1 MQGGMQDGM
10 QGGRLVNWRRF
21 PIWVV
26 LGVVL
31 IAALL
36 VGSGIFS
43 SKPLTQA
50 QRVEVI
56 AAGIRCPSCED
67 LSVAQSDAQ
76 TAQTV
81 RAAIKAQVARGR
93 TDQQIDNYL
102 VARYGSTIVLSPPTS
117 GWSVLVWILPPLAG
131 AVAVGALVLSFVR
144 RRRRFSS
151 GDGGLDVSRSVTDGD
166 SMDALADQRLFV
178 ERSLADAEAEHGVGD
193 LSDEDYET
201 LSQRDRS
208 RLAVIDT
215 RIAALSST
223 LPATASRG
231 ERVDLG
237 DAPVGV
243 ASNAHDVADGTAP
256 IRTGHSPRRPRSR
269 RQRFLIGGAIAAFAA
284 AAVVGVVSVLATRLP
299 GQTVTGTVT
308 LSAQQKIVQTLDQAS
323 VYENEGQDSQAAKLY
338 SSILSQNPRQA
349 QALEQLGW
357 LDYEVGADGKST
369 TLMNQGRAQLEE
381 AVKLAPHDFAGHL
394 YLGTIILLQD
404 HDAAG
409 AVVQYNQFLGADP
422 APPTATVKQAAT
434 YLRQAYQEA
443 GVPLP
448 AQVPTS

>member
-144 RRRRFSS
+144 RRRRF
-151 GDGGLDVSRSVTDGD
+151 L
-166 SMDALADQRLFV
+166 
-178 ERSLADAEAEHGVGD
+178 
-193 LSDEDYET
+193 
-201 LSQRDRS
+201 
-208 RLAVIDT
+208 
-215 RIAALSST
+215 
-223 LPATASRG
+223 
-231 ERVDLG
+231 
-237 DAPVGV
+237 
-243 ASNAHDVADGTAP
+243 
-256 IRTGHSPRRPRSR
+256 
-269 RQRFLIGGAIAAFAA
+269 
-284 AAVVGVVSVLATRLP
+284 
-299 GQTVTGTVT
+299 
-308 LSAQQKIVQTLDQAS
+308 
-323 VYENEGQDSQAAKLY
+323 
-338 SSILSQNPRQA
+338 
-349 QALEQLGW
+349 W
-357 LDYEVGADGKST
+357 
-369 TLMNQGRAQLEE
+369 
-381 AVKLAPHDFAGHL
+381 
-394 YLGTIILLQD
+394 
-404 HDAAG
+404 
-409 AVVQYNQFLGADP
+409 
-422 APPTATVKQAAT
+422 
-434 YLRQAYQEA
+434 
-443 GVPLP
+443 
-448 AQVPTS
+448 